1 MESLAA
7 VADMDDE
14 IIERVHLTVASAEE
28 YVLSWPSSSFADF
41 AGVDGP
47 GLKGVATVLSVG
59 TVFWCS
65 LFAAVLYSP
74 LATKLATKHY
84 NGPTA
89 AKVEATDRILAFIH
103 AAVSGSFGAYAWAQ
117 PWGLCSYDPGVE
129 VMMRFGVAMTTSYL
143 VYDFA
148 LVIIAEGV
156 LALREPS
163 WGLWIHHVNIL
174 PFFATGLFYGQLSWF
189 MCANLINELSTLPL
203 HCTFFMHQHGMN
215 NNPLFYVSGMML
227 VLTFL
232 VLRVVA
238 ITAIGIMFGK
248 AGSCASA
255 GTPRSLVVIA
265 WIVVSVHWLLNG
277 YWYAKIMKMILFKK
291 EKTHENVPLIAT
303 EAGLGPTPP
312 EDSSS
317 RRTSGD

>member
-7 VADMDDE
+7 VADIDDE
-14 IIERVHLTVASAEE
+14 IIERLHLTVANLEE
-28 YVLSWPSSSFADF
+28 SVYEDF

-47 GLKGVATVLSVG
+47 GLTGVATVLSVG

-65 LFAAVLYSP
+65 VFAAVLYSP
-74 LATKLATKHY
+74 LAEKLSTKHY
-84 NGPTA
+84 NGPLA
-89 AKVEATDRILAFIH
+89 AKVEVTDRILAFLH
-103 AAVSGSFGAYAWAQ
+103 AAVSGSFGVYAWAQ

-129 VMMRFGVAMTTSYL
+129 VVMRFGVALTTSYL

-156 LALREPS
+156 MQLREPS

-174 PFFATGLFYGQLSWF
+174 PFFAAGLFFGQISWF
-189 MCANLINELSTLPL
+189 MCANLLNELSTLPL

-215 NNPLFYVSGMML
+215 TNPLFYVSGLML
-227 VLTFL
+227 VVTFL
-232 VLRVVA
+232 MLRVVA
-238 ITAIGIMFGK
+238 IAGIAVLFGK
-248 AGSCASA
+248 AGSCAGA
-255 GTPRSLVVIA
+255 GSPRGLIILSWL
-265 WIVVSVHWLLNG
+265 VVSVHWILNA

-291 EKTHENVPLIAT
+291 EKTRESVPLIAT

-312 EDSSS
+312 EDSTP
-317 RRTSGD
+317 RRSLAE